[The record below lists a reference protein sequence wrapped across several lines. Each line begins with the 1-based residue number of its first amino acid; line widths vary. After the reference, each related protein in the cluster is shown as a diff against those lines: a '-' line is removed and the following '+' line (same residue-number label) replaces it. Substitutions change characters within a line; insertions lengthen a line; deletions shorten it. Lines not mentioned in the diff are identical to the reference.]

1 MIRNTLIRNTCCT
14 DRFRTPGL
22 VPGLFL
28 LLLLLVAGTAFADR
42 SVDETRSLDPGGTL
56 EISSISGS
64 VTVVGGAGQV
74 EITGTV
80 GDDVEE
86 LEIEGGGDRL
96 SIRVKTPR
104 NGGSHMDLEA
114 HLTIRAPSDAR
125 LEVQT
130 VSASI
135 SVEAMDER
143 LELQTVSGE
152 IRAES
157 RPRVLSAQTVSGT
170 IHTVGALERA
180 EVQSVSSSIELGEIT
195 GRLQAATVSGGL
207 VLTGGSLE
215 EADLSTVSG
224 DVEIST
230 VLPAGAE
237 LSINSH
243 SGAVVLALGG
253 SASARFDVTT
263 FSGDIDNAL
272 SSDTAERTSKYAPGK
287 TLEFSVG
294 GGSARVDINTFSGN
308 VRIR

>member
-1 MIRNTLIRNTCCT
+1 MIRNT
-14 DRFRTPGL
+14 FRTDHGPTPAL
-22 VPGLFL
+22 APGLFL
-28 LLLLLVAGTAFADR
+28 LLGLLVAGTAWADR
-42 SVDETRSLDPGGTL
+42 PVDETRSLDPGGTL
-56 EISSISGS
+56 EIGNLSGS
-64 VTVVGGAGQV
+64 VTVIGGAGQV
-74 EITGTV
+74 EITGTL

-86 LEIEGGGDRL
+86 LEIVGGGDHL
-96 SIRVKTPR
+96 EIRVKTPR
-104 NGGSHMDLEA
+104 NTTRHIDLES
-114 HLTIRAPSDAR
+114 HLTVHAPADAR

-135 SVEAMDER
+135 TVQAMNER
-143 LELQTVSGE
+143 LELQSVSGE

-180 EVQSVSSSIELGEIT
+180 EVQSVSSRIELGEIT
-195 GRLQAATVSGGL
+195 GRLEASTVSGGL
-207 VLTGGSLE
+207 SITGGSLE
-215 EADLSTVSG
+215 EAELSTVSG

-230 VLPAGAE
+230 DLPAGAE

-243 SGAVVLALGG
+243 SGGVMLDLGAG
-253 SASARFDVTT
+253 VSASFDVTT

-272 SSDTAERTSKYAPGK
+272 TSDAAERTSKYAPGK
-287 TLEFSVG
+287 SLEFSVG